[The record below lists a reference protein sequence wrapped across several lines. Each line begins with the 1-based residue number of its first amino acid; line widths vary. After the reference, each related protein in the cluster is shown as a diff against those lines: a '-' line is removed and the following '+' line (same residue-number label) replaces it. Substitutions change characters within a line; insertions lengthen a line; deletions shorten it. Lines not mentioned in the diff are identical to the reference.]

1 MSSEAL
7 DISSLNTIILGTS
20 RRNVEQS
27 VGRILRKQK
36 GNYLSQP
43 LVVDVV
49 DDIKTFINQSYT
61 RKAYYK
67 KITDY
72 DNIKTFTYENGEI
85 NEDQNKKIKKPESKF
100 ADSDSE

>member
-7 DISSLNTIILGTS
+7 DISSLNTIILSTS

-43 LVVDVV
+43 LVVDIV

-67 KITDY
+67 KITDF
-72 DNIKTFTYENGEI
+72 DNIKTYTYENGNIKQDEI
-85 NEDQNKKIKKPESKF
+85 KKIKKPDVKF
-100 ADSDSE
+100 ADSDTE